1 MALLDD
7 LMDGLGGSIATGL
20 AIGVGAT
27 ILSPVVIPIAA
38 NVVKPLAKAAIK
50 SGILIYEKGR
60 EMVAEAG
67 EVVEDIIAEAKAELA
82 ETSRKTSPLVNAKG
96 EPIN

>member
-7 LMDGLGGSIATGL
+7 LRDGLGGSIATGL

-60 EMVAEAG
+60 ELVAEAG
-67 EVVEDIIAEAKAELA
+67 EMVEDIIAEAKAELS
-82 ETSRKTSPLVNAKG
+82 ETSQKTSPIVNAKG
-96 EPIN
+96 EPIH